1 MFMVTRN
8 DSFSCNVQLGTLFQ
22 YMILRAMFHFARI
35 RDPIGQPTWDPYETG
50 GQKLYGALK
59 GRNMG
64 KIWGKYGQDL
74 GPILATHMRPILH
87 IGNPHGTHMK
97 HVDKN
102 CLGPIWTELWA
113 IMWTLCAGSGTH
125 MGSPHGT
132 HMKQVDKKRMALI
145 WVAHICVAHVCV
157 LAGFISKS
165 FFK

>member
-1 MFMVTRN
+1 
-8 DSFSCNVQLGTLFQ
+8 
-22 YMILRAMFHFARI
+22 MFHFARI

-97 HVDKN
+97 QVRWTKTVWGPYGRN
-102 CLGPIWTELWA
+102 CGQDLWK
-113 IMWTLCAGSGTH
+113 LCAGSGTH
-125 MGSPHGT
+125 MCHVQGKGN
-132 HMKQVDKKRMALI
+132 
-145 WVAHICVAHVCV
+145 ICR
-157 LAGFISKS
+157 LDLKS
-165 FFK
+165 SR